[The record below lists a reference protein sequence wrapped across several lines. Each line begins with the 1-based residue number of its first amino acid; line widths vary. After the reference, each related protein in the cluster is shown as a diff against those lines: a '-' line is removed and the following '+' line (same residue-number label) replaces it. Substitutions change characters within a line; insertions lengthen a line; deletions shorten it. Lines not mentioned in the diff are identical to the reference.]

1 MVLYTISFI
10 LMLLSCIVAGKR
22 KRRWLWTT
30 HLPMYIV
37 VSAVLALPT
46 MLPLM
51 FFLIT
56 LFDIELRDHA

>member
-10 LMLLSCIVAGKR
+10 LMLLSCIVAGYQKR
-22 KRRWLWTT
+22 GWKWATR
-30 HLPMYIV
+30 LPLYIA

-51 FFLIT
+51 FFLGC
-56 LFDIELRDHA
+56 LFDIDVGDRK